1 MSEISFDKDMEFENG
16 DTDYKEEPKLK
27 NLMPMLK
34 KVKRGE
40 NTGFRQLNYLFQ
52 ESWELLHP
60 CTDARPGLPD

>member
-1 MSEISFDKDMEFENG
+1 MNLTFTLNLISFDKDMEFENG

-40 NTGFRQLNYLFQ
+40 GILVGPLRLTFFFKKVY
-52 ESWELLHP
+52 
-60 CTDARPGLPD
+60 